1 MVTFAVF
8 CSICILLMF
17 ALDLAVATSTL
28 VRQPGN
34 TFRVVF
40 QFVAIIIVIVLIFG
54 ILYARARYFN
64 RMPEYSEERILQIEK
79 DIFELKGYHQQ
90 N

>member
-17 ALDLAVATSTL
+17 ALDLAVATSAL

-34 TFRVVF
+34 TFRIVVL
-40 QFVAIIIVIVLIFG
+40 IVLIFG

-64 RMPEYSEERILQIEK
+64 NMPEYSEERILQIEK